1 MLWFKKRKAQEKR
14 ICEKE
19 ATTSTAVKTHKK
31 KEERVIKEVTKSTIQ
46 FNHLLTKNHIM
57 FKIHSATTGRGH

>member
-14 ICEKE
+14 ICDKE
-19 ATTSTAVKTHKK
+19 ATTSVAVKTHKQ
-31 KEERVIKEVTKSTIQ
+31 KEEKVIKEVTKSTVR
-46 FNHLLTKNHIM
+46 FNRSLRNNHIM

>member
-14 ICEKE
+14 ICDKE
-19 ATTSTAVKTHKK
+19 AITSIAVKTHKK
-31 KEERVIKEVTKSTIQ
+31 KEEKVIKAVTKTTVQ
-46 FNHLLTKNHIM
+46 FNQSLRNNHIM